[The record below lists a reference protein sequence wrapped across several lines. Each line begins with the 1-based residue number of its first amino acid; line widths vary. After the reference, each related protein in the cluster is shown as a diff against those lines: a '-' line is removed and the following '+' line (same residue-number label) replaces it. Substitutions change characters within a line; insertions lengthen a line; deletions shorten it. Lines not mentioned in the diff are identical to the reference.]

1 MTGRSA
7 YTVLLLGALMAA
19 AVAACSGASV
29 KEGDA
34 SKAEFHFKLARNL
47 YGERNLPMAQREL
60 HMALRL
66 NPGHA
71 EAWHLKG
78 FILMGLD
85 DLAGSAAAFQEALR
99 INPEFQEARNNLGT
113 VYIAQGRYEDA
124 IRTIKPLIED
134 PLYSTPAFAHGNLGW
149 AYYQLGDTSSARRH
163 LEMSVFLSPKFCL
176 GHNSLGMLQRDL
188 GNLRV
193 ARESFEKAIE
203 FCPKYDEPYYH
214 LGVLLQQQG
223 DVEGARARF
232 EKCAEVG
239 GGSPMGK
246 RCQARQ

>member
-1 MTGRSA
+1 MIRRPA
-7 YTVLLLGALMAA
+7 IAPLLLAATLAA

-34 SKAEFHFKLARNL
+34 GKAEFHFKLARNL

-60 HMALRL
+60 HMALKL

-85 DLAGSAAAFQEALR
+85 DLPGSAAAFQEALR
-99 INPEFQEARNNLGT
+99 LNPELQESRNNLGT
-113 VYIAQGRYEDA
+113 VYIAQGLYEDA
-124 IRTIKPLIED
+124 VRTLKPLTED

-163 LEMSVFLSPKFCL
+163 LEMSVFLNPKFCL
-176 GHNSLGMLQRDL
+176 GHNNLGMLHRDL

-193 ARESFEKAIE
+193 ARESFEKAVQW
-203 FCPKYDEPYYH
+203 CPKYDEPYYH

-223 DVEGARARF
+223 DAEGARAMF
-232 EKCAEVG
+232 AKCAEVG
-239 GGSPMGK
+239 GESPMGK
-246 RCQARQ
+246 RCKARQ